1 MKSLRV
7 YKSSAGSGKTFTLVL
22 EYLLLVVKNPMAFR
36 QILAVTFTNKAANE
50 LKERILKA
58 LFELSTAKENPMI
71 QHVILPYLTQQS
83 GFDETEIQ
91 RRTRLVFHQILHQY
105 SDFNV
110 STIDSFVQRLSR
122 TFARELGLPSRYEV
136 LLESD
141 AMIKLAADLTIEQV
155 GVDDFLTKLILNF
168 VEQRL
173 EDEDDWRF
181 EKKLVEFMQLLLQEE
196 AHRFRHGND
205 LDTNEKVQQL
215 RTRLRTFT
223 KAFEKEVLTL
233 ADQFEK
239 LLQANDLELDNL
251 TGGSR
256 GIAVFFRRLQNL
268 ELASA
273 KASTF
278 GKAIPEAGKWAAGK
292 LSKAQKETVAAIEN
306 ELESLLSAIHQ
317 KLDENLPK
325 YSLYRLLDA
334 EILSFALQQRLL
346 EQLDEMSVQ
355 SNQVHISEFNKRLAS
370 AIDDAAVPY
379 IYERLG
385 ERYKHFLLDEFQ
397 DTSLLQWHNF
407 MPLVENALASN
418 NLSLLVGDAK
428 QAIYRFRSGEVEQF
442 IQLPNIYRKEES
454 LVAQHA
460 QAAIIQHFEEENL
473 GKNYR
478 SLPAVVSFNN
488 EFYSFLSAQ
497 LPEKYQEVYHDL
509 KQEFVSRSTAG
520 LVQIE
525 LLDSGTDDEQFGD
538 VFQQRSLEII
548 QSLHEQKY
556 AYRDMAVLTRSRA
569 GGIEMAR
576 FLSGEQIPVISSE
589 SLLVSSSAA
598 VQLLVHSLKYIQRPE
613 DAVVAS
619 GLRYYHHLACKAS
632 ENSEAVINTFFT
644 AKSILQPEME
654 DLLGLDQGSLDRSKV
669 AAFSLFDFCEYLIR
683 LFGLN
688 KEADTYLPF
697 FLEAVYNWQNDS
709 ANGLAGFLEFWEENR
724 GKIAVISPEDT
735 DAVKIM
741 TIHKAKGLEFPVV
754 IYPYA
759 ANKLKG
765 QKTKNNAWVN
775 LESEQ
780 LPGLKHGVIKL
791 NAALKDTSFAA
802 LYEEEMEKTALDAI
816 NIIYVATTRAVE
828 QLFVLTKKTAKAN
841 GIYEQFLQDNERW
854 NDTEEVYQF
863 GNSAGLPLN
872 PALEDEPETHIKP
885 MVSSDWSSRM
895 IVAAEPGKLANRAAI
910 HWGRLIHELMA
921 GLIVEADLN
930 RVLTKRINEGLI
942 TAEDAD
948 QLEKMLSQLMQ
959 DSRLKEA
966 FSAQA
971 VVFNEVEMINAN
983 GQLLR
988 PDRVAILPD
997 KIILID
1003 YKTGEAEP
1011 LHQLQIKF
1019 YQTLIQALEG
1029 KSVEAFLVYLNEKP
1043 EIVEC

>member
-1 MKSLRV
+1 
-7 YKSSAGSGKTFTLVL
+7 
-22 EYLLLVVKNPMAFR
+22 
-36 QILAVTFTNKAANE
+36 
-50 LKERILKA
+50 
-58 LFELSTAKENPMI
+58 I
-71 QHVILPYLTQQS
+71 QNVILPYLTQQS
-83 GFDETEIQ
+83 GLDETEI
-91 RRTRLVFHQILHQY
+91 RLRTRLVFHQILHQY

-223 KAFEKEVLTL
+223 KAFEKKVLTL

-306 ELESLLSAIHQ
+306 QLESLLSAIHQ

-325 YSLYRLLDA
+325 YSLYSLLDA

-346 EQLDEMSVQ
+346 DQLDEMSVQ

-407 MPLVENALASN
+407 LPLVENALASN

-460 QAAIIQHFEEENL
+460 QAAIIQHFEEESL

-497 LPEKYQEVYHDL
+497 LPEKYQ
-509 KQEFVSRSTAG
+509 
-520 LVQIE
+520 
-525 LLDSGTDDEQFGD
+525 
-538 VFQQRSLEII
+538 
-548 QSLHEQKY
+548 
-556 AYRDMAVLTRSRA
+556 
-569 GGIEMAR
+569 
-576 FLSGEQIPVISSE
+576 
-589 SLLVSSSAA
+589 
-598 VQLLVHSLKYIQRPE
+598 
-613 DAVVAS
+613 
-619 GLRYYHHLACKAS
+619 
-632 ENSEAVINTFFT
+632 
-644 AKSILQPEME
+644 
-654 DLLGLDQGSLDRSKV
+654 
-669 AAFSLFDFCEYLIR
+669 
-683 LFGLN
+683 
-688 KEADTYLPF
+688 
-697 FLEAVYNWQNDS
+697 
-709 ANGLAGFLEFWEENR
+709 
-724 GKIAVISPEDT
+724 
-735 DAVKIM
+735 
-741 TIHKAKGLEFPVV
+741 
-754 IYPYA
+754 
-759 ANKLKG
+759 
-765 QKTKNNAWVN
+765 
-775 LESEQ
+775 
-780 LPGLKHGVIKL
+780 
-791 NAALKDTSFAA
+791 
-802 LYEEEMEKTALDAI
+802 
-816 NIIYVATTRAVE
+816 
-828 QLFVLTKKTAKAN
+828 
-841 GIYEQFLQDNERW
+841 
-854 NDTEEVYQF
+854 
-863 GNSAGLPLN
+863 
-872 PALEDEPETHIKP
+872 
-885 MVSSDWSSRM
+885 
-895 IVAAEPGKLANRAAI
+895 
-910 HWGRLIHELMA
+910 
-921 GLIVEADLN
+921 
-930 RVLTKRINEGLI
+930 
-942 TAEDAD
+942 
-948 QLEKMLSQLMQ
+948 
-959 DSRLKEA
+959 
-966 FSAQA
+966 
-971 VVFNEVEMINAN
+971 
-983 GQLLR
+983 
-988 PDRVAILPD
+988 
-997 KIILID
+997 
-1003 YKTGEAEP
+1003 
-1011 LHQLQIKF
+1011 
-1019 YQTLIQALEG
+1019 
-1029 KSVEAFLVYLNEKP
+1029 
-1043 EIVEC
+1043 